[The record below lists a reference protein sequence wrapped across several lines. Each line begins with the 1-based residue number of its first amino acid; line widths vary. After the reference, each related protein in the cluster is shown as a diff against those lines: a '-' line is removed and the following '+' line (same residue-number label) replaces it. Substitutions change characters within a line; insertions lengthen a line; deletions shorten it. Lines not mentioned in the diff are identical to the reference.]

1 MRLSKP
7 RRISTKD
14 LLKKV
19 FDFIHNNKD
28 YKSLCE
34 SDTNFTR
41 KNKLTFSS
49 VALTILHLFKESN
62 EFNLATFLP
71 SIGCAAVKGP
81 AFSMARYKI
90 RLSFFLELNELLTNH
105 IKTLNPKLWNGY
117 RLIAGDG
124 TTVNLPPSKQ
134 IKNHFGVF
142 CKSNTGT
149 STCLANACMFYDV
162 LSNFILDSIISPVSI
177 GEVSLLNTM
186 LTKADYS
193 NSILLLDRGFGSFS
207 VCKSCINR
215 GLNFC
220 IRLKTANLDFAKYVL
235 REDSTDFI
243 TTWKP
248 SEMERSTCR
257 KHAVDIKEITVRVT
271 KIVLDSGEVEL
282 LVSNLFNQK
291 TIDEASMKKLY
302 AMRWGIEEGF
312 KKLKPTMKL
321 EQFGS
326 RRYEGIYQEFYA
338 HTFMMNMVG
347 IIRREAE
354 PLIEKKTQGRK
365 HQYKYNWKNAFLF
378 VRERFA
384 DLFYKAKF
392 TTSLLT
398 LIGQISESIVAIK
411 NNRSFLRHKGTDK
424 SRSTQCYK

>member
-1 MRLSKP
+1 
-7 RRISTKD
+7 
-14 LLKKV
+14 
-19 FDFIHNNKD
+19 
-28 YKSLCE
+28 
-34 SDTNFTR
+34 
-41 KNKLTFSS
+41 
-49 VALTILHLFKESN
+49 
-62 EFNLATFLP
+62 
-71 SIGCAAVKGP
+71 
-81 AFSMARYKI
+81 MARYKI
-90 RLSFFLELNELLTNH
+90 RLDFFLELNAILTDH
-105 IKTLNPKLWNGY
+105 IETMKPKLWNGY

-134 IKNHFGVF
+134 VKNHFGVF
-142 CKSNTGT
+142 CKSSIGT

-162 LSNFILDSIISPVSI
+162 LSNFVLDSIISPVSI

-207 VCKSCINR
+207 VCKSCIKR

-220 IRLKTANLDFAKYVL
+220 IRLKTANLDFAKHVFKN
-235 REDSTDFI
+235 DSTDFI

-257 KHAVDIKEITVRVT
+257 RHHLDIEEITVRVT
-271 KIVLDSGEVEL
+271 KVVLNSGEVEL
-282 LVSNLFNQK
+282 LVSNLFEQK
-291 TIDEASMKKLY
+291 TIDEACMKQLY
-302 AMRWGIEEGF
+302 AMRWGVEEGF

-338 HTFMMNMVG
+338 HTFMMNLVG
-347 IIRREAE
+347 IIGREAE
-354 PLIEKKTQGRK
+354 PLIERKTQGRK
-365 HQYKYNWKNAFLF
+365 LKYKYNWKNAFRF

-392 TTSLLT
+392 IDGLSI
-398 LIGQISESIVAIK
+398 LIEQVSESIIAIK
-411 NNRSFLRHKGTDK
+411 NNRSFLRPNGGDK
-424 SRSTQCYK
+424 PRNTQCYK